1 MCFLISLFSLKS
13 QTTHKQLLKKKK
25 KKIILNILPAFF
37 FFFSLKMKIIIRVCT
52 GNDHTIDVE
61 KSTTILSIKEQLYTL
76 EGVPAKYQRILYEG
90 QVIADT
96 KTIESIGVEE
106 GSVLHMV
113 YWGPEG

>member
-1 MCFLISLFSLKS
+1 MRILI
-13 QTTHKQLLKKKK
+13 QTISGK
-25 KKIILNILPAFF
+25 
-37 FFFSLKMKIIIRVCT
+37 V
-52 GNDHTIDVE
+52 HTIDVE